1 MDDISPDFNQSKPDS
16 DRTKK
21 KPHPQLVELVKLLA
35 RLSAE
40 EYYNKHLR
48 KQDGPKGEPQ

>member
-21 KPHPQLVELVKLLA
+21 KPHPQLIELVKLLA

-48 KQDGPKGEPQ
+48 KHDGPKGEPQ